1 MPESRDRSWRR
12 GHLVVAIDGP
22 AAAGKSSTAQWVA
35 DEIGFRHV
43 DSGSLYRAAT
53 AAALRACPDD
63 SLWAPDF
70 VLDQAARVT
79 LVPHDTSFALR
90 IDANDVT
97 EEIRSTAVTARVSRV
112 AQMQVVRGWVNARVR
127 EVATRADVVVDG
139 RDMGTA
145 VFPDADLKIF
155 LVADP
160 WERARRRLIQ
170 RLERRPSD
178 DEIAAETDQLVR
190 RDSADA
196 PQTVQSN
203 DAVMIDT
210 SALTQEEQ
218 VARIVALAR
227 GMIRAARGT
236 GS

>member
-1 MPESRDRSWRR
+1 M
-12 GHLVVAIDGP
+12 
-22 AAAGKSSTAQWVA
+22 
-35 DEIGFRHV
+35 

-70 VLDQAARVT
+70 VLEQASRVT
-79 LVPHDTSFALR
+79 LAPNDTSLVLR
-90 IDANDVT
+90 IDGDDIA
-97 EEIRSTAVTARVSRV
+97 EELRNSAVTSRVSRV
-112 AQMQVVRGWVNARVR
+112 AQMQVLRGWVNARVR
-127 EVATRADVVVDG
+127 EVATRDDVVVDG

-145 VFPDADLKIF
+145 VFPDANLKIF

-170 RLERRPSD
+170 RLERRPSE
-178 DEIAAETDQLVR
+178 DEIAFETDQLVK
-190 RDSADA
+190 RDAADST
-196 PQTVQSN
+196 QTMQAK
-203 DAVMIDT
+203 DAIIIDT

-227 GMIRAARGT
+227 GMIRAERRAGP
-236 GS
+236 